1 MDRRRLSLL
10 LALIAGLVGVG
21 TVGYRVLEGWS
32 WLDCVFMTVMTLTT
46 VGYGS
51 PGPLGTDAKVF
62 STLLMLVGIGLMLY
76 LLTLLAETVVRG
88 LTDLL
93 TVRRRKERKLIYLR
107 GHTVVCGYG

>member
-21 TVGYRVLEGWS
+21 TVGYRVLEGWN

-62 STLLMLVGIGLMLY
+62 STLLMLY
-76 LLTLLAETVVRG
+76 LLTLLAERVVRG